1 MAWRIESHVVRGE
14 VDNRTRGRVVG
25 KLWFLGR
32 KDPVEIELQ
41 GNASRDLAG
50 RKLEFVNP
58 SPKPGLDVA
67 FAARQ
72 AGVIGQFTAS
82 RKVRVPDIPIEELGH
97 FFTQKKPF
105 PWHWGNSVYLEWYS
119 IANGHVVV
127 ESADFHLTVAGE
139 SGWEMSAEEE
149 ERQQRESGEAVKH
162 FFDQLGFLSGKNKP
176 QRINSSEIENAEEL
190 FAEEIEDKSE
200 WSVDEPLS
208 EEEADELIADSDR
221 LTDRLMAR
229 LDEAGEGADL
239 EAILEEE
246 LERRRAEAESRP
258 LTPEEEE
265 DRAAWMD
272 ELNKAAEEIA
282 DDPEFVADLERRHP
296 LSERARALTLRLM
309 AEVDEGGWVP
319 ESTEGE
325 HPVIDLVRSVTKA
338 GGKLA
343 GALDGR
349 EWPPLIDECGLCIA
363 WLKRSRGF
371 LTDALVAGDFCREQG
386 LVPLSELSSILCEVA
401 SLQADVDTVIDEL
414 RERLARGFD

>member
-1 MAWRIESHVVRGE
+1 MAWRIESHVIRGE
-14 VDNRTRGRVVG
+14 VDNRIRGRVVG
-25 KLWFLGR
+25 KLWFVGR

-41 GNASRDLAG
+41 GNAARDLAG
-50 RKLEFVNP
+50 RKLEFVNL
-58 SPKPGLDVA
+58 SPKPGLDAA

-82 RKVRVPDIPIEELGH
+82 RKVRVPNIPIEDIASYYRE
-97 FFTQKKPF
+97 KRPF

-119 IANGHVVV
+119 IANGHVVI
-127 ESADFHLTVAGE
+127 ESADFKLTVAPQT
-139 SGWEMSAEEE
+139 GWEMTAEEE
-149 ERQQRESGEAVKH
+149 ELQQRTNGDAVQR
-162 FFDQLGFLSGKNKP
+162 FFDQLGFLSGSNKSS
-176 QRINSSEIENAEEL
+176 RISSGDIENADEL
-190 FAEEIEDKSE
+190 FSPEADEQEE
-200 WSVDEPLS
+200 WNGDEPLS

-246 LERRRAEAESRP
+246 LERRRAEAESPP

-265 DRAAWMD
+265 DRSAWVK
-272 ELNKAAEEIA
+272 ELNRAAEESRDEPELAA
-282 DDPEFVADLERRHP
+282 DPDRRHP

-309 AEVDEGGWVP
+309 AEVDNGGWVP
-319 ESTEGE
+319 NSIAGE
-325 HPVIDLVRSVTKA
+325 HPVVDLVRSVTKA

-349 EWPPLIDECGLCIA
+349 DWPPLIDECGLCIA

-371 LTDALVAGDFCREQG
+371 LTDALVAGDFCREQRI
-386 LVPLSELSSILCEVA
+386 VPGAKLESLLREVA
-401 SLQADVDTVIDEL
+401 ALQTDVDVVIDEL